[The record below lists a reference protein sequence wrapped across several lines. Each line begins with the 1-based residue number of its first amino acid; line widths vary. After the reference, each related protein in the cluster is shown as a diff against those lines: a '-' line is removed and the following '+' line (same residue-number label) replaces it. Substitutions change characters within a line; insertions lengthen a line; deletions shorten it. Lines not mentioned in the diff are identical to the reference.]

1 MLNVKRSDTGRGLCV
16 RVRATTEATSRQKT
30 ADYLIKRL
38 LLVVVLSHSAIG
50 VRSRR
55 DVDSHPLALPGA
67 ETTSVPPPVG
77 GRLPSVGGGVPV
89 PRARVPTPN
98 SGAHGTRKQ
107 NAIQ

>member
-1 MLNVKRSDTGRGLCV
+1 V

-77 GRLPSVGGGVPV
+77 GRLPSVGGCPSPAPV
-89 PRARVPTPN
+89 CPPRTVGHTGPENRMLYNEITD
-98 SGAHGTRKQ
+98 S
-107 NAIQ
+107 